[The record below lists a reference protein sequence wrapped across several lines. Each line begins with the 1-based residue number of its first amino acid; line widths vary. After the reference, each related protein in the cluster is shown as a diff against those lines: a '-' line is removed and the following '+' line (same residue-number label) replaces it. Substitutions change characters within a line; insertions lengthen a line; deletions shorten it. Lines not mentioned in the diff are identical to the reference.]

1 MRSTQSLAALLSA
14 AVALTVAGCAADVAL
29 PAAQPTAAQS
39 SLEAARQAAAGAA
52 DGKRLGGTVNLLGL
66 LSGPQLDQYLAT
78 FKPFEEAT
86 GITVKYE
93 STGDLFAVLQTRLA
107 GGNPPDA
114 VSNPSAGQLRD
125 LAKAGKLVPLDDVL
139 DMAAVRKDFP
149 AGLTDLLTVDGKLY
163 GLFFN
168 AAVQGLVWY
177 DPKHYDGPKTPKT
190 WSELASWTARTAAS
204 GKTPWCVGLS
214 SGPNSGWPGAAW
226 IEQVV
231 LKQSGPAVFDAWWQ
245 GKQPWT
251 SAPVK
256 QAFQAFGAVATDP
269 KQVVGGPTTVLSST
283 FNQSP
288 LGLYAKPPACSLT
301 VQADF
306 LGSLLVQTV
315 PGVKP
320 VEDVA
325 FFPFPAIDRRYA
337 GLLETSGE
345 AIGLLKDTPQTRA
358 LARYLATPAFST
370 LVAGT
375 GQWLGVNKQVSPDR
389 YPSAL
394 NRQVATL
401 YRNAPDV
408 RYAAQASMP
417 LPMETAFFKA
427 VLAYVKEPDR
437 LDSILVSL
445 ERTRRTA
452 YAAG

>member
-1 MRSTQSLAALLSA
+1 MARTKTVP
-14 AVALTVAGCAADVAL
+14 AVLGIAVTLVLAGCAADVA
-29 PAAQPTAAQS
+29 PVAAPPKAAES
-39 SLEAARQAAAGAA
+39 SVEAARQAAVKAA
-52 DGKRLGGTVNLLGL
+52 NNERPGGTVNLLGL

-125 LAKAGKLVPLDDVL
+125 LAKTGKLVALDGIL
-139 DMAAVRKDFP
+139 DMPAVARDFP
-149 AGLTDLLTVDGKLY
+149 AGLTELMTVDGKLY

-177 DPKHYDGPKTPKT
+177 SPKTYDGPKAPAS
-190 WSELASWTARTAAS
+190 WAELAGWTARTAAA

-231 LKQSGPAVFDAWWQ
+231 LKQSGPEVFDAWWQ
-245 GKQPWT
+245 GRQPWT
-251 SAPVK
+251 SAPIR
-256 QAFQAFGAVATDP
+256 QAFEAFGAVATDP
-269 KQVVGGPTTVLSST
+269 KQVAGGPTTVLAST

-288 LGLYAKPPACSLT
+288 LGLYAKPPSCSLT

-315 PGVKP
+315 PGLKP

-325 FFPFPAIDRRYA
+325 FFPFPGIDPRYA

-358 LARYLATPAFST
+358 LARYLATPEFST

-389 YPSAL
+389 YPSEL
-394 NRQVATL
+394 NRQAATL
-401 YRNAPDV
+401 YRDAPDV

-417 LPMETAFFKA
+417 LPMVTAFFKA
-427 VLAYVKEPDR
+427 VLAYVKQPDQ
-437 LDSILVSL
+437 LDSLLTGL

-452 YAAG
+452 YATG